1 MSVLYSVCF
10 VDVSVCTCRTGAI
23 RRGAPE
29 ALRGAFGR
37 VPRPG
42 ACTRVARRGV
52 SDPVRIR
59 SCAMPAGHPVWI
71 ARAPTTLDR
80 VASTHTTKLNFF
92 FFFIELKN
100 IKGY

>member
-1 MSVLYSVCF
+1 MLKRVYNSVCF
-10 VDVSVCTCRTGAI
+10 IDAVCMCRTGAI

-29 ALRGAFGR
+29 AHRGAFGR

-80 VASTHTTKLNFF
+80 VASTYINIILTTK
-92 FFFIELKN
+92 
-100 IKGY
+100 